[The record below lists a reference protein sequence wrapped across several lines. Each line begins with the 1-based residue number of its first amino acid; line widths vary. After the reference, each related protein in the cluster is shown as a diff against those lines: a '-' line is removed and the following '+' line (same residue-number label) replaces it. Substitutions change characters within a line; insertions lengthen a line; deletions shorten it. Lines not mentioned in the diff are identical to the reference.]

1 MTYAIYKT
9 HSIPDAILEAESFHA
24 TIFLLREYDSIDK
37 SESFLNTKM
46 CIVW

>member
-37 SESFLNTKM
+37 SESFQNPKI
-46 CIVW
+46 CVV

>member
-9 HSIPDAILEAESFHA
+9 YTILDAILESESFHA